1 MPDATRTSK
10 LDVDALARR
19 VRGAVLTPGSEQ
31 YDQGC
36 TGFQLGQ
43 PHRPAVVV
51 EATGAQDVRAALE
64 FAADAGARVA
74 VQATGHGRTTA
85 LEGGVLI
92 NTRRMSGVHV
102 DARTRTARVE
112 AGASWQQVIEAAA
125 PHGLAPLSGSFPGV
139 GAVGY
144 TLGGGVGLLARRHGF
159 AADHVRRFELATV
172 DGSLREVTPDGE
184 PELFWGLRG
193 GAATSAWSPEWR
205 SSWCRS
211 PASTAARCSSTSP
224 RCPTCWKPGG
234 SGRAP
239 RRRR

>member
-1 MPDATRTSK
+1 M
-10 LDVDALARR
+10 
-19 VRGAVLTPGSEQ
+19 
-31 YDQGC
+31 
-36 TGFQLGQ
+36 
-43 PHRPAVVV
+43 
-51 EATGAQDVRAALE
+51 
-64 FAADAGARVA
+64 A

-159 AADHVRRFELATV
+159 AA
-172 DGSLREVTPDGE
+172 E
-184 PELFWGLRG
+184 PV
-193 GAATSAWSPEWR
+193 S
-205 SSWCRS
+205 
-211 PASTAARCSSTSP
+211 
-224 RCPTCWKPGG
+224 
-234 SGRAP
+234 
-239 RRRR
+239 